1 MLNSARRSGLLTT
14 NGETQKKRSLPR
26 ALTIQ
31 KEDLNIDL
39 IGKVACVFIFLGP
52 ILVPLLWLSGVPL
65 FKDIAAVGWQLGRTI
80 CSYTVKSFEI
90 GGLPMMVCARCFGV
104 ACGLLTTGLLY
115 HYSAWLQP
123 LLPRRRLYTATLI
136 GLLFVPWLI
145 DSGLE
150 RLNLW
155 VTDYW
160 LMLPTGFLGGAALV
174 LAPLV
179 FFPLASKDKESL
191 DAAEEI

>member
-1 MLNSARRSGLLTT
+1 MLNSVRREGLTGST
-14 NGETQKKRSLPR
+14 AKTAKERHKLPR
-26 ALTIQ
+26 ALTIRR
-31 KEDLNIDL
+31 EDLTIDL
-39 IGKVACVFIFLGP
+39 LGKVACVFIFLGP
-52 ILVPLLWLSGVPL
+52 ILVPLLWLTGIQT
-65 FKDIAAVGWQLGRTI
+65 FKDIAAISWQFGRAF

-90 GGLPMMVCARCFGV
+90 GGVPMMVCARCFGA
-104 ACGLLTTGLLY
+104 ACGLLTMGLLY
-115 HYSAWLQP
+115 HYSSWLQP
-123 LLPRRRLYTATLI
+123 RLPRHRLYTAGLI

-174 LAPLV
+174 LVPLV
-179 FFPLASKDKESL
+179 FFPLAPREPSKEKVG
-191 DAAEEI
+191 